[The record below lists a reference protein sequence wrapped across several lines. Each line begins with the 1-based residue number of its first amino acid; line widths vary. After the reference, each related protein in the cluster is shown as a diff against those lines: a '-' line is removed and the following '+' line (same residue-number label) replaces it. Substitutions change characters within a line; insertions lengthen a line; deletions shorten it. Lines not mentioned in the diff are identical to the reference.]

1 MLRRLSLRGRL
12 YLLLM
17 IPLIVVATGASF
29 ARYQAA
35 NRLSQE
41 LYDNTL
47 LVVALTIS
55 RDVVISE
62 GDMLTETLLE
72 DLTAALGDPV
82 YYRITGP
89 GGSFVTGYSDPPDPP
104 EAMEVAGGE
113 PVFYDSVSHGR
124 VVRVVTLRE
133 FISEPQFGG
142 WVTVEVWQ
150 TVSQRH
156 ALSRD
161 LVTQSILLLGSVIA
175 TAALILWFGIQLG
188 LKPLLDLREAIGQR
202 SADDLRPIRRWIPP
216 ELRPLVGT
224 LNSLFDRLSKAI
236 ALRDG
241 FISDAAHQMRNPVAA
256 IQSLAEAAI
265 SAPDEVELRS
275 RVQDVAESARH
286 TSRLTSQLLSL
297 ERVRGRSL
305 RLLAKPRDLV
315 ALVREKIRPFAETQ
329 LRRGVDV
336 GFSVTGTP
344 APVHCDPVLIEEMV
358 ANILDNAAKYALRP
372 GGQLDVSIAF
382 EPDLVR
388 LLFRDDGPGIS
399 PDLQERIF
407 DRFFRIDTDQSLG
420 CGLGLAIVS
429 DVVQGHHGT
438 VRCIS
443 DGKGATFEVTLPR
456 QNLPGHGSAHLTDL
470 AALSPE
476 GDEASEAG
484 Q

>member
-1 MLRRLSLRGRL
+1 MLRRLMRWRLSLRGRL

-17 IPLIVVATGASF
+17 MPLIAVAAGASF

-62 GDMLTETLLE
+62 GDMLTETLLD
-72 DLTAALGDPV
+72 DLTTALGDPV

-104 EAMEVAGGE
+104 EGMAAESGAPM
-113 PVFYDSVSHGR
+113 FYDSVSLGHA
-124 VVRVVTLRE
+124 VRAVTLRE

-150 TVSQRH
+150 TTTQRR
-156 ALSRD
+156 ALSRE
-161 LVTQSILLLGSVIA
+161 LVVQSIMLLGSVIV
-175 TAALILWFGIQLG
+175 TAAIILWFGIQLG

-216 ELRPLVGT
+216 ELRPLVRT

-265 SAPDEVELRS
+265 SAPNETELRS
-275 RVQDVAESARH
+275 RVQDVAESARQ

-305 RLLAKPRDLV
+305 RELAKPLDLV
-315 ALVREKIRPFAETQ
+315 ALVRDKVRPFAETQ

-336 GFSVTGTP
+336 GFSVTGQP
-344 APVHCDPVLIEEMV
+344 EPVRCDPVLIEELV
-358 ANILDNAAKYALRP
+358 SNILDNAAKYALRP
-372 GGQLDVSIAF
+372 GGQLEVAICFQADNV
-382 EPDLVR
+382 LMR
-388 LLFRDDGPGIS
+388 FRDDGPGI
-399 PDLQERIF
+399 PDGLHERIF

-420 CGLGLAIVS
+420 CGLGLAIVN
-429 DVVQGHHGT
+429 DVAQGHGGSA
-438 VRCIS
+438 RCIATAGGS
-443 DGKGATFEVTLPR
+443 TFEITLPR
-456 QNLPGHGSAHLTDL
+456 
-470 AALSPE
+470 
-476 GDEASEAG
+476 
-484 Q
+484 

>member
-17 IPLIVVATGASF
+17 IPLIAVATGASF

-35 NRLSQE
+35 HRLSQE

-55 RDVVISE
+55 RDVVLSE

-72 DLTAALGDPV
+72 DLTTALGDPV

-89 GGSFVTGYSDPPDPP
+89 GGSFVTGYSDPPDVP
-104 EAMEVAGGE
+104 EGMVAEGGS
-113 PVFYDSVSHGR
+113 PIFYDSVSQGR
-124 VVRVVTLRE
+124 SVRAVTLRE

-150 TVSQRH
+150 TTTQRH
-156 ALSRD
+156 ALSRE
-161 LVTQSILLLGSVIA
+161 LVVQSVFLLGSVIA
-175 TAALILWFGIQLG
+175 TAAIILWFGIQLG

-202 SADDLRPIRRWIPP
+202 SADDLRPIRRWVPP
-216 ELRPLVGT
+216 ELRPLVRT
-224 LNSLFDRLSKAI
+224 LNSLFDRLSRAF

-265 SAPDEVELRS
+265 SAPDEAELRS
-275 RVQDVAESARH
+275 RVQDVAESARQ

-305 RLLAKPRDLV
+305 RELAKPLDLV

-336 GFSVTGTP
+336 GFLVTGSP
-344 APVHCDPVLIEEMV
+344 EPVRCDPVLIEELV
-358 ANILDNAAKYALRP
+358 ANMLDNAAKYALRC
-372 GGQLDVSIAF
+372 GGQLEVTICF
-382 EPDLVR
+382 EAETV
-388 LLFRDDGPGIS
+388 LLRFRDDGPGI
-399 PDLQERIF
+399 PADLRERIF

-429 DVVQGHHGT
+429 DVAQSHGGSA
-438 VRCIS
+438 RCLADES
-443 DGKGATFEVTLPR
+443 GATFGITLPR
-456 QNLPGHGSAHLTDL
+456 
-470 AALSPE
+470 
-476 GDEASEAG
+476 
-484 Q
+484 

>member
-17 IPLIVVATGASF
+17 MPLIAVATIAAV

-41 LYDNTL
+41 LYDNML
-47 LVVALTIS
+47 LAVALTIS
-55 RDVVISE
+55 RDVVLSE

-72 DLTAALGDPV
+72 DLTSALGDPV

-104 EAMEVAGGE
+104 EGVEAQGGA
-113 PVFYDSVSHGR
+113 PMFYDSISLSR
-124 VVRVVTLRE
+124 TVRAVTLRE

-150 TVSQRH
+150 TTTQRH
-156 ALSRD
+156 ALSRE
-161 LVTQSILLLGSVIA
+161 LVIQSIMLLGSVLV
-175 TAALILWFGIQLG
+175 TAAIILWFGIQLG

-202 SADDLRPIRRWIPP
+202 SADDLRPIRRWVPP
-216 ELRPLVGT
+216 ELRPLVRT

-265 SAPDEVELRS
+265 SAPDEAELRS
-275 RVQDVAESARH
+275 RVQDVAESARQ

-305 RLLAKPRDLV
+305 RELAKPLDLV

-336 GFSVTGTP
+336 GFSVIGQP
-344 APVHCDPVLIEEMV
+344 EPVRCDPILIEELV
-358 ANILDNAAKYALRP
+358 TNILDNAAKYALQP
-372 GGQLDVSIAF
+372 GGLLDVVISF
-382 EPDLVR
+382 EADTVFLR
-388 LLFRDDGPGIS
+388 FRDDGPGV
-399 PDLQERIF
+399 PADLQERIF
-407 DRFFRIDTDQSLG
+407 DRFFRVDTDQSLG
-420 CGLGLAIVS
+420 CGLGLAIVN
-429 DVVQGHHGT
+429 DVAQGHGGS

-443 DGKGATFEVTLPR
+443 SSEGSTFEVALP
-456 QNLPGHGSAHLTDL
+456 L
-470 AALSPE
+470 
-476 GDEASEAG
+476 
-484 Q
+484 